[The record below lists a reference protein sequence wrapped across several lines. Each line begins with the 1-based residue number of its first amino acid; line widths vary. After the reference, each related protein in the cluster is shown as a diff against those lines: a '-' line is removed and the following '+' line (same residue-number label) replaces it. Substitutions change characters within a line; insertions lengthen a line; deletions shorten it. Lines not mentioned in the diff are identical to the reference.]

1 MIFYVFSEFGTNF
14 STLLDNGHP
23 MLPEDPLN
31 SESDWICEKTGWF
44 IESDWI
50 CEKTGWFIESDWI
63 CEKTGWFTESDW
75 ICEKTGR
82 FTVAVCSSIKTVEYS

>member
-1 MIFYVFSEFGTNF
+1 
-14 STLLDNGHP
+14 

-31 SESDWICEKTGWF
+31 S
-44 IESDWI
+44 ESDWI